1 MKIKMISSLVLA
13 GLIAFGA
20 QAEEFTGG
28 IYIKNATIAP
38 GGTVRLSV
46 QMENNIPVRGFHL
59 TMTLPEGV
67 TVVDCSLSEDRLPDG
82 LTPNDKF
89 DLPVSEGSKFMWP
102 CTLFKGTQLLSFK
115 DTSGEIATIKIK
127 AEPTVLEDT
136 YTIALTD
143 LVVSDPEG
151 NDIHIDDSNF
161 TLTIGAISYDEGYG
175 IEVLPFAYKEELEMP
190 ITIDN
195 LTAITNIALDLE
207 LPSALV
213 NGKLYYIDNPLGRK
227 FNVVDNLSLDGTVHV
242 TINRSK
248 PSNKIDEGSGT
259 EVVIL
264 GFEYEDGAISA
275 GVYPISITDI
285 QMTDVDGN
293 TYLAAPYTTEIF
305 VGEAPKATVTDGV
318 VAFHGNYGGA
328 TEFAL
333 LKAALPTGATI
344 DLTEVSAMAEDAT
357 ALQTDNVIV
366 TSDAVAYGRAVS
378 NVWGTLCLPFAINS
392 DDNIQLYEMSGAS
405 SDALSFEKV
414 ASAAANTPLVFKAAG
429 DGFSIKTTKDESFD
443 VNYSAA
449 NPSVQIT
456 PSVTDWIVNGSFI
469 EEPIDVNRLGA
480 QAYALNSGKFLRA
493 TSIINVKPFR
503 AWFQHNGAPMG
514 AAIRI
519 EEGTDGIDF
528 VEQEDGSVKLIYD
541 MQGRLL
547 KNGEHQQMYI
557 ENGKKVI
564 SNNK

>member
-89 DLPVSEGSKFMWP
+89 DLPVSEGSKFVWP

-161 TLTIGAISYDEGYG
+161 QLTVKVPTYEDGYSV
-175 IEVLPFAYKEELEMP
+175 EVLPFAFKEDLDMP
-190 ITIDN
+190 ITMDN
-195 LTAITNIALDLE
+195 LTAITNISLDLE
-207 LPSALV
+207 LPKALV
-213 NGKLYYIDNPLGRK
+213 NGELYEVVNALGK
-227 FNVVDNLSLDGTVHV
+227 TFIVKDELKSNETVHV
-242 TINRSK
+242 TIDRRS
-248 PSNKIDEGSGT
+248 SNKVDAGSGT
-259 EVVIL
+259 EIVTL
-264 GFEYEDGAISA
+264 GLLYDDSAISA

-293 TYLAAPYTTEIF
+293 TYLVAPYTTEIF
-305 VGEAPKATVTDGV
+305 VGEAPKAAVADGV

-328 TEFAL
+328 DEFAL

-344 DLTEVSAMAEDAT
+344 DLAEVSAMAEDAT

-378 NVWGTLCLPFAINS
+378 NVWGTLCLPFAIET

-405 SDALSFEKV
+405 SEALSFEKV
-414 ASAAANTPLVFKAAG
+414 ASAAANTPLVFKASG
-429 DGFSIKTTKDESFD
+429 NGFSVKTTNDGSFD
-443 VNYSAA
+443 VAFASTK
-449 NPSVQIT
+449 PTVKIT
-456 PSVTDWIVNGSFI
+456 PSVENWVVNGSFV
-469 EEPIDVNRLGA
+469 EESVNTSGM
-480 QAYALNSGKFLRA
+480 QAYALSNGKFLRA
-493 TSIINVKPFR
+493 TSKINVKPFR
-503 AWFQHNGAPMG
+503 AWFQNNGAPMG